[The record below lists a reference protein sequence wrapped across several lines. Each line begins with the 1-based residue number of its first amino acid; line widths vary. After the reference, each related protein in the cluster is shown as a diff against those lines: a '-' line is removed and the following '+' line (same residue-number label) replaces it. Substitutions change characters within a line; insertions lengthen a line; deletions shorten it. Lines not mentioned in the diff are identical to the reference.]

1 MTDSAAVSGE
11 PVQQR
16 SPPGLPVPPRPPQAL
31 VPRPALLQCVEAGV
45 AKGMVVVS
53 APAGSG
59 KTMLLASWA
68 AARPA
73 APAWLSADPEDA
85 EPGQF
90 WAHVLGA
97 LQATADLP
105 AGCAL
110 ATMQAPPRMD
120 RRFVTQLVD
129 ACGDFPHPVA
139 LVLDDLH
146 RVIDTPTM
154 DTLAD
159 AMRRGLGN
167 LHLVI
172 STRVDPPLPL
182 QRLRLEDRLTELH
195 GADLAFDRVAAEQL
209 LIQHHLRLRRDQ
221 LDHLV
226 SETEGWVAGLRLAA
240 LALHSEAE
248 VDRALSDLSG
258 HQRNVADYF
267 VEEVLAHVSPE
278 LSEFLLG
285 TCVARRICADLANH
299 LTGRT
304 DGQAMLEQ
312 LERENLFIVA
322 LDDRRSWYRYH
333 HLFGNL
339 LLHRLRVD
347 GPERSGQL
355 HRRAADWFARQ
366 GDLLESARHL
376 ADAAAW
382 AELARFMIRAA
393 GAKMLGMERHA
404 LVELLRRLPMDLVR
418 QDPELATAAAI
429 AAYAEY
435 DAPAVRAHVSR
446 ARELLGRLA
455 PADAAVTD
463 AVHETLETV
472 AAWMEGDADGQIAHA
487 TAALAKLGRLSPA
500 DVPALAAYRSGTT
513 LVLGM
518 GTLWTG
524 RLDEAEALLTGTL
537 RAVTEARALTPLLA
551 VHLHGHLA
559 VLRTFQ
565 GALHKAD
572 EETRTTLATAKQSGW
587 LFLPQSA
594 MAFLAE
600 SLVAMLRGDHAACA
614 VAVERGLACIG
625 DLEDRFPAT
634 GLTLVRVRLEATT
647 GDADAAFRILAELR
661 RRTSDWKM
669 PWFLERWCE
678 LIELEAALAS
688 DDADLRHTTV
698 ARLGGDWGS
707 ERPEAHRLVLL
718 ARAALMDGN
727 APRCLELA
735 ERVTTTARADR
746 VPTTDAWLLAALAHD
761 RMRRDTEASA
771 ALHRALELAAPE
783 GIARPFLLAGERV
796 RGMLA
801 RHLQISGERQ
811 EFVKMLLD
819 RLGAAGET
827 EPPNLLEPLTDRER
841 SVLLLLPTMMTNN
854 EIGDELFLSVNTVKV
869 HLKSLY
875 RKLDARTRREAVLR
889 ARDLGLLSGPGT
901 PDIALVTR
909 DG

>member
-1 MTDSAAVSGE
+1 
-11 PVQQR
+11 
-16 SPPGLPVPPRPPQAL
+16 
-31 VPRPALLQCVEAGV
+31 VPRPELLHRVEQGIGKGV
-45 AKGMVVVS
+45 VVVS

-68 AARPA
+68 ASRPA
-73 APAWLSADPEDA
+73 APAWLSTDPEDT

-90 WAHVLGA
+90 WAHVLAA
-97 LQATADLP
+97 LQAMPDLP
-105 AGCAL
+105 PGCAL
-110 ATMQAPPRMD
+110 TTMQAPPRMD
-120 RRFVTQLVD
+120 RRFVAQLVD
-129 ACGDFPHPVA
+129 ACGELPHPVP

-146 RVIDTPTM
+146 RIVDTPAM

-159 AMRRGLGN
+159 AVRRGLGN

-195 GADLAFDRVAAEQL
+195 AADLAFDHDATTQL
-209 LIQHHLRLRRDQ
+209 LRQQDLQLRSDQVDQ
-221 LDHLV
+221 LV
-226 SETEGWVAGLRLAA
+226 SDTEGWVAGLRLAA
-240 LALHSEAE
+240 LALRGETH
-248 VDRALSDLSG
+248 VDRALTGLTG

-347 GPERSGQL
+347 GPARSGLL
-355 HRRAADWFARQ
+355 HRRAAGWFARH

-376 ADAAAW
+376 ADAEAW
-382 AELARFMIRAA
+382 PELARFMIRAA
-393 GAKMLGMERHA
+393 GAKMLGVERHA
-404 LVELLRRLPMDLVR
+404 LVELLRRVPVDLVR
-418 QDPELATAAAI
+418 HDPELATAAAI

-435 DAPAVRAHVSR
+435 DAHGVHAHVSR
-446 ARELLGRLA
+446 ARELLDRLD
-455 PADAAVTD
+455 PADAEVTD

-500 DVPALAAYRSGTT
+500 DVPALPAYRSGTT

-537 RAVTEARALTPLLA
+537 KAVTEARAMTPLLA

-565 GALHKAD
+565 GALHQAE
-572 EETRTTLATAKQSGW
+572 EETRTTLATTKQSGW

-600 SLVAMLRGDHAACA
+600 SLVAMLRGDNEACA

-625 DLEDRFPAT
+625 DLEDRFTAT
-634 GLTLVRVRLEATT
+634 GLTLVRVRLEVTT

-688 DDADLRHTTV
+688 GDADLRRTTT
-698 ARLGGDWGS
+698 APLGGDWGP

-718 ARAALMDGN
+718 ARAALMDDE
-727 APRCLELA
+727 PSRCLELTGQ
-735 ERVTTTARADR
+735 VTRAARADR
-746 VPTTDAWLLAALAHD
+746 VPATDAWLLTALAHD
-761 RMRRDTEASA
+761 RMRRDAEASA
-771 ALHRALELAAPE
+771 ALQKALELAAPE
-783 GIARPFLLAGERV
+783 GIARPFLLWGERV
-796 RGMLA
+796 RGLLA
-801 RHLQISGERQ
+801 RHVQLSGVRQ
-811 EFVKMLLD
+811 EFVATLLD
-819 RLGAAGET
+819 RLGDSGGA
-827 EPPNLLEPLTDRER
+827 EPPDLLEPLTDRER
-841 SVLLLLPTMMTNN
+841 SVLLLLPTMMTNS
-854 EIGDELFLSVNTVKV
+854 EIADELFLSVNTVKV

-875 RKLDARTRREAVLR
+875 RKLDAGTRRKAVLR
-889 ARDLGLLSGPGT
+889 ARELGLLPGPGT
-901 PDIALVTR
+901 TDIAMVTR
-909 DG
+909 IG